1 MSDLQWIRFANGKE
15 KQVPKH
21 IALDPTVQKAQKFEA
36 IDKPGGNV
44 VASSVLPETSKKKD
58 VAVAAAVKPDEIT
71 EKPALTDKD
80 LFEQHK
86 GGKPLKEIASGLGI
100 HWKSVEKRIND
111 YKAANPEPATTLTNE
126 TPNT

>member
-21 IALDPTVQKAQKFEA
+21 IALDPITQKSQKFEA
-36 IDKPGGNV
+36 IDKAGGNV
-44 VASSVLPETSKKKD
+44 VARSVLPETSKKKD
-58 VAVAAAVKPDEIT
+58 VAVAAVVKPDEIT

-86 GGKPLKEIASGLGI
+86 GGKPLKEIAASLGI

-111 YKAANPEPATTLTNE
+111 YKLANPEPATALTNE
-126 TPNT
+126 IPNT

>member
-21 IALDPTVQKAQKFEA
+21 IALDPTTQKAQKFEA

-58 VAVAAAVKPDEIT
+58 VAVAAAAKSDEIIDA
-71 EKPALTDKD
+71 PALTDKE

-86 GGKPLKEIASGLGI
+86 GGKPLKEIAASLGI

-111 YKAANPEPATTLTNE
+111 YKAANPESATALTNE

>member
-21 IALDPTVQKAQKFEA
+21 IALDTTTQKSQKFEA
-36 IDKPGGNV
+36 IDKPAGNV

-80 LFEQHK
+80 LFEQHE
-86 GGKPLKEIASGLGI
+86 GGKPLKEIAASLGI

-111 YKAANPEPATTLTNE
+111 YKLANPEPATALTNE